1 MGLTYTDAAAHLFG
15 SSSFTSRDFA
25 IKTGNPRAAKV
36 LSDLKRRGVVER
48 LGRGRY
54 RCLDPA
60 ERPDIRATEW
70 NRVRSI
76 VLSGPDPKAWTGETA
91 VEAWTNGRYIV
102 SPSVFSRV
110 YALAVPRDRLTEWRA
125 YLAANGVA
133 TRRRK
138 RVGAVVELHPVD
150 RLSAVR
156 LGGEP
161 VIRRHEVERLIA
173 EHPALYGNAKELLIA
188 RPSNT

>member
-1 MGLTYTDAAAHLFG
+1 MTYSDAAALLFG

-25 IKTGNPRAAKV
+25 IRTGNPRAAKV

-54 RCLDPA
+54 RCLAPA
-60 ERPDIRATEW
+60 ERPDIRASEW

-91 VEAWTNGRYIV
+91 VETWTNGRYIV

-110 YALAVPRDRLTEWRA
+110 YALAIPRDRLTEWRA
-125 YLAANGVA
+125 YLAANGVS
-133 TRRRK
+133 TRRHK

-150 RLSAVR
+150 KLSAVL

-161 VIRRHEVERLIA
+161 VIRRHEIERLIA